1 MEGKPTVFEGTPT
14 EIEAMIRTFF
24 DMTRGYFKVYREVTD
39 DEHADEKLDA
49 YERTVWKVELTPLET
64 IAKDKCR
71 KVYLAE
77 AMRIESE
84 RKLFEIV
91 SKVDDDGQSEE
102 N

>member
-1 MEGKPTVFEGTPT
+1 MEGKPTTFEGTPT
-14 EIEAMIRTFF
+14 EIEVMIRSFF
-24 DMTRGYFKVYREVTD
+24 DMMRRYFKVYKEITD

-49 YERTVWKVELTPLET
+49 YERTVWKVEMTPLEM
-64 IAKDKCR
+64 IAKEKCR
-71 KVYLAE
+71 NVYLAE